1 MHSLKLLISSLVATV
16 VAQST
21 VTVRDNAHNLT
32 YIGFTFAGTEQF
44 QGINF
49 GQDTSGVNRFKPPK
63 AFTYPTGTTVQ
74 ATAAGA
80 ACPQNTILSFL
91 GAISENPGV
100 FNISEDCLNL
110 EVVRP
115 AGTKQNANLPVMVW
129 ISGQGDEEGSY
140 NYTLYNPTAL
150 VAGAAA
156 KGTPVIYVA
165 MNFRVNVFGFANS
178 PALRTEGSLNAGLLD
193 QRLALQWI
201 QSNIAAFGGNPKN
214 VTLFGES
221 DGGVSV
227 GLHMT
232 AFGGNGTAPFRRAI
246 MQSGAPASDPGVTG
260 NATATNTAVVAQ
272 LAGCTGTNS
281 SLVLTC
287 LRAIPMVQ
295 LLNAVLLF
303 ENTTTATQAN
313 GVSQDLFF
321 PTVDGSYLPDA
332 PSTLIRTGR
341 FHKNIA
347 VITGWNEND
356 GSIFV
361 PPTLNGSTAV
371 QAFLHSSYPNLNS
384 TTLSRL
390 LSLYP
395 VNGFVAAAQASQI
408 SPFFLQASQ
417 IYRDINF
424 ACPSID
430 ASHRVSQFGS
440 ASYLYVLNATSL
452 TSVLQIFNASFEGV
466 IHFSDVPFVFN
477 QPNVGFGTTAA
488 ANLTATRMSGSWAHF
503 ASTGNP
509 SGNPAITL
517 SGWTQAYTKSQAA
530 VKSQNVTGA
539 SIRVIGGPRA
549 GQAQLSLNARTAAE
563 PQLLQRCAFINSAAF
578 YQQLQT

>member
-1 MHSLKLLISSLVATV
+1 MLSLNLLIAYLLATV
-16 VAQST
+16 AAQSA
-21 VTVRDNAHNLT
+21 VKVRDNVHNLT
-32 YIGFTFAGTEQF
+32 YVGLTFSGTEQF

-49 GQDTSGVNRFKPPK
+49 GQDTSGANRFKPPK

-80 ACPQNTILSFL
+80 ACPQNTNLSLL

-100 FNISEDCLNL
+100 FNLSEDCLNL

-115 AGTKQNANLPVMVW
+115 AGTKQNARLPVMVW

-156 KGTPVIYVA
+156 KGTPVIYVS
-165 MNFRVNVFGFANS
+165 MNYRVNVFGFANS

-201 QSNIAAFGGNPKN
+201 QSNIATFGGDPKN
-214 VTLFGES
+214 VTMFGQS

-246 MQSGAPASDPGVTG
+246 MQSGSTAADPGVTG
-260 NATATNTAVVAQ
+260 NATVTNTAAVAQ

-281 SLVLTC
+281 SLVLAC
-287 LRAIPMVQ
+287 LREISAVQ

-303 ENTTTATQAN
+303 ENSTTSTQAN
-313 GVSQDLFF
+313 GASQDLFF
-321 PTVDGSYLPDA
+321 PTVDGNYIPA
-332 PSTLIRTGR
+332 PPSTLIRTGR
-341 FHKNIA
+341 FHKNIS
-347 VITGWNEND
+347 VIAGWTEND

-361 PPTLNGSTAV
+361 PPTLNGSTDA

-384 TTLSRL
+384 TTLSSL
-390 LSLYP
+390 ISLYP
-395 VNGFVAAAQASQI
+395 INEFMASAQAFQI

-424 ACPSID
+424 ACPAID
-430 ASHRVSQFGS
+430 VAHRVTQYGS
-440 ASYLYVLNATSL
+440 ASYLYVLNTTSL
-452 TSVLQIFNASFEGV
+452 TSVLQLFNATFEGV
-466 IHFSDVPFVFN
+466 LHFSDVPLVFN

-509 SGNPAITL
+509 SGNSAITL
-517 SGWTQAYTKSQAA
+517 SNWTLAYNKSQAA
-530 VKSQNVTGA
+530 VTSQNVTGA
-539 SIRVIGGPRA
+539 SIRVIGGPNA
-549 GQAQLSLNARTAAE
+549 GQAELSSNAGAAIE
-563 PQLLQRCAFINSAAF
+563 PQLLRRCAFINSPAF
-578 YQQLQT
+578 YQQVQT